1 MWHIDLFSGIGGFAL
16 AAEMVWDNVRHT
28 FVEYDPFCQEVLKKH
43 WPEADLHGDI
53 RKFVA
58 DAKKGRREGRQ
69 VSIRK
74 RRSLEASGDSERPYI
89 ITGGFPCQPFSAAG
103 LRKGTADDRYLW
115 PVMLECITLYRPRWV
130 IAENVAGLA
139 TWNEGLVL
147 ETVCTDLEKEGYE
160 VQPFVI
166 PATAVGAPHRRDRVW
181 IVAHAEF
188 DGWGQGRRNALN
200 PHAERSRSEDL
211 QNHRD
216 AIRSSPRRRDRDVA
230 DSKTKRLQGKRNEAL
245 EPQQKSDDKLSHGRD
260 RSRTGKTDWQRNWT
274 EIAAT
279 LCRVDDG
286 VPRRLDRSP
295 RLKALGNAIVPQVA
309 AEIMFAIKNS

>member
-188 DGWGQGRRNALN
+188 DGWGQGAGTHSIHMQNGRAVRISKTTGTRFGARLADAIGMLPTARRSDYKGSGMKHSSRNRNPMTNSLMDAIEAGPEKPTGKGTGLKLQPRFVEWMMGYPEDWTAL
-200 PHAERSRSEDL
+200 PDSKLLAMRSSHRSR
-211 QNHRD
+211 
-216 AIRSSPRRRDRDVA
+216 
-230 DSKTKRLQGKRNEAL
+230 
-245 EPQQKSDDKLSHGRD
+245 QK
-260 RSRTGKTDWQRNWT
+260 
-274 EIAAT
+274 
-279 LCRVDDG
+279 
-286 VPRRLDRSP
+286 
-295 RLKALGNAIVPQVA
+295 
-309 AEIMFAIKNS
+309 